1 MKEWQVILQ
10 AGVDGGSITLNGI
23 YNGKCWF
30 FSRDVADQTP
40 ELIDEPNI
48 FRYSKNVYSW
58 QDALDMLDE
67 HRWHMFYPLEVHPVF
82 RGAILAAVLER
93 RLQEKEFDDC
103 GIHSWL
109 AVCKEVTYAEW
120 QLSW

>member
-1 MKEWQVILQ
+1 M
-10 AGVDGGSITLNGI
+10 GSITENAG
-23 YNGKCWF
+23 F
-30 FSRDVADQTP
+30 FSRDVADHTP